1 MSRMKPYPLELRQ
14 RIVAAVD
21 QQAQTIEAVSV
32 IFGVTERYVYQ
43 LLKLRRETGELAPL
57 PHGGGAPAKLDAP
70 KLHTLAALVAE
81 SPDATL
87 EELRELLRRRCRVH
101 VCVNTVWR
109 ALQQL
114 KLTLKKSRA
123 APAKPARQ
131 SGRPS
136 ARNK

>member
-1 MSRMKPYPLELRQ
+1 MKPYPLELRQ

-21 QQAQTIEAVSV
+21 QPAQTIAAVSV

-43 LLKLRRETGELAPL
+43 LLKLRRETGEVAPR
-57 PHGGGAPAKLDAP
+57 PHGGGAPAKLNAP
-70 KLHTLAALVAE
+70 KLQTLAALVAE

-87 EELRELLRRRCRVH
+87 EELRAGLRRRGRVQ

-114 KLTLKKSRA
+114 NLTLKKRPA
-123 APAKPARQ
+123 GRAKPDRK
-131 SGRPS
+131 SVRPA
-136 ARNK
+136 ARNS